1 VVNEGMDGI
10 AASSPD
16 PPHQSLPLELV
27 DVSLA
32 SSGRA
37 CACGPGPVVCLAGAL
52 TAGSHRAAA
61 AAVTARTAPI
71 AATNRTTLGRR
82 LLIRFYSV
90 PMLISLKGAAA

>member
-1 VVNEGMDGI
+1 MIRIDR
-10 AASSPD
+10 
-16 PPHQSLPLELV
+16 SLSLELI

-32 SSGRA
+32 SLGRA
-37 CACGPGPVVCLAGAL
+37 CACGPAPVVCL

-71 AATNRTTLGRR
+71 ATTNRTTLGRR
-82 LLIRFYSV
+82 LLIRFYGV